1 MTEIYIPVLIGLILF
16 AILGWLVSL
25 GTKNVTHVD
34 SMWSLFFVI
43 AMLITASQVPEL
55 TDRHIALMAALL
67 LWSSRLCIFLTI
79 RNWGQPEDVRYR
91 NIRANNQP
99 NFHLKSIY
107 IIFLLQAFMAA
118 IIALPLVAIMLDDRP
133 YELQDKIALAAI
145 LFGLVFQTIADL
157 QLRSFLRKD
166 TNMGVLNTGLWKY
179 TRHPNYFG
187 EFLIWWGFFIAAVG
201 SSSWLIIVSPILM
214 TILLLKVSGVGL
226 MEQTI
231 SSRRPGYTNYIK
243 NTSSFIPWPPK
254 K

>member
-1 MTEIYIPVLIGLILF
+1 MIEIYIPVLIGLILF
-16 AILGWLVSL
+16 AILGWLASL
-25 GTKNVTHVD
+25 VTKNVTHVD

-43 AMLITASQVPEL
+43 TMIITAFQVPEL
-55 TDRHIALMAALL
+55 TDRHIALMTALL
-67 LWSSRLCIFLTI
+67 LWASRLCIFLTI

-107 IIFLLQAFMAA
+107 IIFLLQASMAA
-118 IIALPLVAIMLDDRP
+118 VIALPLVAILLDDRP
-133 YELQDKIALAAI
+133 YELQDKIALATI

-157 QLRSFLRKD
+157 QLKSFLKKD
-166 TNMGVLNTGLWKY
+166 TKMGVLNTGLWRY

-187 EFLIWWGFFIAAVG
+187 ELLIWYGFFIAAVG
-201 SSSWLIIVSPILM
+201 NASWLIFLSPILM

-231 SSRRPGYTNYIK
+231 SSRRPGYPNYIK

>member
-1 MTEIYIPVLIGLILF
+1 MIEIYIPVLIGLILF
-16 AILGWLVSL
+16 AILGWLASL
-25 GTKNVTHVD
+25 VTKNVTHVD

-43 AMLITASQVPEL
+43 TIIITASQVPEL
-55 TDRHIALMAALL
+55 TDRHIAFMAALL
-67 LWSSRLCIFLTI
+67 LWASRLCIFLTI

-107 IIFLLQAFMAA
+107 IIFLLQACMAA
-118 IIALPLVAIMLDDRP
+118 VIALPLVAILLDDRP
-133 YELQDKIALAAI
+133 FELQDKIALATI

-157 QLRSFLRKD
+157 QLKNFLKKD
-166 TNMGVLNTGLWKY
+166 TKMGVLNTGLWRY

-187 EFLIWWGFFIAAVG
+187 ELLIWYGFFIAAV
-201 SSSWLIIVSPILM
+201 SNASWLIFLSPILM